1 LNFTGVDAELLAP
14 NDFILD
20 PGRYQYAFGGVASG
34 SEQMM
39 INFGEL
45 RAGLEL
51 LVKACRN
58 ADRDVAT
65 MLGMEL

>member
-1 LNFTGVDAELLAP
+1 
-14 NDFILD
+14 
-20 PGRYQYAFGGVASG
+20 
-34 SEQMM
+34 MM

-51 LVKACRN
+51 LVKACRK
-58 ADRDVAT
+58 ADREVAT